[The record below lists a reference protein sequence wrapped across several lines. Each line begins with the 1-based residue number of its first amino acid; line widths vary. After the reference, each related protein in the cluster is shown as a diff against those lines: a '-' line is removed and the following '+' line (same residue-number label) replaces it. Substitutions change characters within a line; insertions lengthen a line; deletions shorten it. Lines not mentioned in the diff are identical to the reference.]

1 MVADEEW
8 DDQSTAMQ
16 VLRVSPSAEKRRWFL
31 LVRSELIEPR
41 VFELAPH
48 VPVTVG
54 RSPENNLVLDDTA
67 VSRRH
72 AAVALGERTPHLTD
86 LDSRHGFVLNGVR
99 QEPGT
104 VVQLGDG
111 DVVTLGNTAL
121 TVASAALAETPSR
134 APTAAQG
141 FVVESEAMRTAYDLA
156 SRVARFTTSVV
167 LNGETGV
174 GKEVFASAIHNMSQ
188 RMQGPFVRLNC
199 AAFPENLLESELF
212 GHEKGAFTG
221 ADKRRIGYIEAAHGG
236 TLFLDEIGEMPLST
250 QAKLL
255 VVLESKKVVR
265 VGSTTPNE
273 VDVRYISAT
282 HRDLHHEIAQG
293 RFREDLFYR
302 LSSFVLMIPPLRQRA
317 EEIPALCELFLGQFA
332 KASGVTAPRVS
343 AEAMR
348 VLQSSTWPGNVRE
361 LKNALERAMVLAR
374 GEIQVEDLPQS
385 VLNPTPKAR
394 NPVTPLSTAGSVSTD
409 LKGDLQAIERQN
421 VIAALQECGGNQTKA
436 ALKLGISRR
445 ALIHKMD
452 KFGLR

>member
-1 MVADEEW
+1 MVSDEDW

-16 VLRVSPSAEKRRWFL
+16 VLNVKPNIEQRRWFI
-31 LVRSELIEPR
+31 LVRSEVLEPR
-41 VFELAPH
+41 VFEVGAGRA
-48 VPVTVG
+48 VTIG
-54 RSPENNLVLDDTA
+54 RSQDNDLVLDDNA
-67 VSRRH
+67 VSRKH
-72 AAVALGERTPHLTD
+72 ANIALNGRSPTLAD
-86 LDSRHGFVLNGVR
+86 LDSRHGFVLNGAH
-99 QEPGT
+99 QPPGT
-104 VVQLGDG
+104 VAQLSDG

-121 TVASAALAETPSR
+121 TISSAALGDAGIKS
-134 APTAAQG
+134 PTQRD
-141 FVVESEAMRTAYDLA
+141 FVVESKAMQTAFDLA

-174 GKEVFASAIHNMSQ
+174 GKEVFASAIHSMSQ
-188 RMQGPFVRLNC
+188 RASGPFVRLNC
-199 AAFPENLLESELF
+199 AAFPETLLESELF

-221 ADKRRIGYIEAAHGG
+221 ADKKRVGYIEAAHGG

-265 VGSTTPNE
+265 VGSTTPID

-282 HRDLHHEIAQG
+282 HRDLHTEITAS

-302 LSSFVLMIPPLRQRA
+302 LSSFVVMIPPLRERL
-317 EEIPALCELFLGQFA
+317 EEIPALCELFLKQFA
-332 KASGVTAPRVS
+332 TASNVAAARVS
-343 AEAMR
+343 PDAMK
-348 VLQSSTWPGNVRE
+348 VLQSAAWPGNVRE
-361 LKNALERAMVLAR
+361 LKNALERAFVMAQ
-374 GEIQVEDLPQS
+374 GEIRPEHLPDN
-385 VLNPTPKAR
+385 VTNPPQKAR
-394 NPVTPLSTAGSVSTD
+394 APQGVSAAVAGVSAD

-421 VIAALQECGGNQTKA
+421 VVAALQESQGNQTKA